1 VTAAGVVT
9 VSARPD
15 NPDSDTIG
23 VVEFTGRLGA
33 MSISD
38 LLQWP
43 NHERRSGSLVVR
55 TARREKRVV
64 FERGLVVGC
73 VSGDPAEY
81 FGQHLLLNGY
91 LQREK
96 LLEALDLCRISGA
109 RLGTALVDLGLL
121 APDTAAWAL
130 AKHVEERVCDLFLW
144 PHGVFYFLQEQPEVG
159 DRLTEPL
166 DPLALSLE
174 GTRWADEHERI
185 RQLLVHD
192 GVVVRRGMV
201 PLPEEITP
209 LVERVIGHVE
219 RPRRLDLLYTAVQGS
234 QFRFLE
240 AVYGLLVSGILE
252 VDGLEEETESKSEIR
267 MFDLLLEQASE
278 EDVLFT
284 PRHLSLPL
292 EWLDRFFPLWVESL
306 DDATGL
312 AADEHAFYRSM
323 DGSRS
328 LGDLVLNGVEP
339 RRRQELMDM
348 VLLQLQQGKLALLPR
363 PLAEIQALGKGSRNP
378 WLRRFLG

>member
-1 VTAAGVVT
+1 
-9 VSARPD
+9 
-15 NPDSDTIG
+15 
-23 VVEFTGRLGA
+23 VEFTGRLGA

-43 NHERRSGSLVVR
+43 HNERRSGSLVVR

-91 LQREK
+91 LDRDR
-96 LLEALDLCRISGA
+96 LIEALAICRISGA

-121 APDTAAWAL
+121 APNEAAWAL

-144 PHGVFYFLQEQPEVG
+144 EHGVFYFLQELPEVG

-174 GTRWADEHERI
+174 GTRWADEHARI
-185 RQLLVHD
+185 RELLVHD
-192 GVVVRRGMV
+192 GVVLRRGST
-201 PLPEEITP
+201 PPPEPTTP
-209 LVERVIGHVE
+209 LVERILGGLE
-219 RPRRLDLLYTAVQGS
+219 RPRSLGDLHAHVQGS
-234 QFRFLE
+234 RFRFLE
-240 AVYGLLVSGILE
+240 AAYALLVAGALE
-252 VDGLEEETESKSEIR
+252 VEAVEEFSESKSEIR
-267 MFDLLLEQASE
+267 MFDLLLEQATE
-278 EDVLFT
+278 EEVLFT

-292 EWLDRFFPLWVESL
+292 EWLQRFFPLWVDSGVKDGSTPLEMS
-306 DDATGL
+306 
-312 AADEHAFYRSM
+312 FYRSM

-328 LGDLVLNGVEP
+328 LADLVLDEAD
-339 RRRQELMDM
+339 RDDRQNRMDL
-348 VLLQLQQGKLALLPR
+348 VLLQLQKGQLALLPR
-363 PLAEIQALGKGSRNP
+363 PLAELKALGKGKSNP
-378 WLRRFLG
+378 WLKRFMG

>member
-1 VTAAGVVT
+1 
-9 VSARPD
+9 
-15 NPDSDTIG
+15 
-23 VVEFTGRLGA
+23 VEFTGRLGA

-55 TARREKRVV
+55 TARREKRVL

-91 LQREK
+91 LQRDK
-96 LLEALDLCRISGA
+96 LLEALSLCRATGA

-144 PHGVFYFLQEQPEVG
+144 AHGIFYFLQELPEVG

-185 RQLLVHD
+185 RKLLVHD
-192 GVVVRRGMV
+192 GVVIRRGDQPVQGGVSM
-201 PLPEEITP
+201 
-209 LVERVIGHVE
+209 LVDRVIAGAD
-219 RPRRLDLLYTAVQGS
+219 RPRRLDDLYTVVQGS

-240 AVYGLLVSGILE
+240 AVYSLLAMGALE
-252 VDGLEEETESKSEIR
+252 VERLDEDNESKSEIR
-267 MFDLLLEQASE
+267 MFDLLLEQATE
-278 EDVLFT
+278 EEVLFS
-284 PRHLSLPL
+284 PRHFSLPL
-292 EWLDRFFPLWVESL
+292 EWLNRFFPLWVEGESGDGL
-306 DDATGL
+306 TDDDQRFCRL
-312 AADEHAFYRSM
+312 M

-328 LGDLVLNGVEP
+328 LGELVLAESDSNH
-339 RRRQELMDM
+339 RQGRMDV
-348 VLLQLQQGKLALLPR
+348 VLLQLQKGQLALLPR
-363 PLAEIQALGKGSRNP
+363 PLAELKALGKGDRNP
-378 WLRRFLG
+378 WFRRFMG